1 MFRVNRPAYGLEC
14 PLPFMLTTGIRQYGY
29 YVVHDILS
37 KVDLPDQKK
46 KKKCQV
52 TWVPGLCLSLFLNKV
67 LVLLVHSN
75 FASITWY

>member
-46 KKKCQV
+46 KMPSDMG
-52 TWVPGLCLSLFLNKV
+52 TRSVPLTVSEQGACVACPF
-67 LVLLVHSN
+67 
-75 FASITWY
+75 